1 MSTDNSISKIN
12 KFIPTNK
19 ITLLQNKVKC
29 YQGKSR
35 NIGFKNVKYKS
46 EYVWFIDADDYLPN
60 ENVIS
65 NLHNIVKDIKYD
77 IVSF

>member
-1 MSTDNSISKIN
+1 MSSDNSVNEIT
-12 KFIPTNK
+12 KFISSNK
-19 ITLLQNKVKC
+19 ITLIQNNVKC

-35 NIGFKNVKYKS
+35 NIGFKNTKYKS

-60 ENVIS
+60 VNVIS
-65 NLHNIVKDIKYD
+65 NLYNIVKNIKYD